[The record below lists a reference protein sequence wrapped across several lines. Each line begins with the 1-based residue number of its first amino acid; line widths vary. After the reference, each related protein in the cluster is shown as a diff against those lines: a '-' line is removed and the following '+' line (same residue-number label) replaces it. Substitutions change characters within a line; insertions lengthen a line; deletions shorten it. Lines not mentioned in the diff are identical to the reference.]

1 MEKYIEPV
9 IEIVLFGRDDVI
21 TNSFRQDDNELP
33 LNDWWDDND
42 EGNT

>member
-9 IEIVLFGRDDVI
+9 IEIVSFGRDDVI